1 MSEFSISI
9 LIISIL
15 IIVILALLYLYKT
28 TKTDLV
34 KNKSANKLLE
44 DEKRILEEDKNSQ
57 FTDIKVLEEKIRNQD
72 KILENTNLEKKLIEQ
87 EASIKDLANKSNI
100 IDKDLTKTNEKF
112 DTKFDSTSLELKEN
126 SEKIGLLYGN
136 SQNQG
141 NYGEYSLELV
151 FDQAN
156 YVEGHNY
163 FSQKSYSFVDS
174 DGKSRTKRPDFV
186 VPRPFKGDGV
196 MNIVIDAKTP
206 LTDFKEWISAKK
218 SSVRRVD
225 LDKLEDNFIKK
236 IHKHASSLVKD
247 DYQSYIPS
255 AFSKII
261 MFVPIEDMRTMVLNS
276 SKLYNFDKK
285 EQTILE
291 YLYKNNIWIS
301 SRSDILNTLDMVRE
315 MYDKKNQ
322 TDNINAIVKV
332 AKDIAEITR
341 NVILGANKYI
351 DASEKATRT
360 MRKIITSNDPGKHID
375 KLNTIGMSDESTG
388 FKDIEN
394 KYKDQA
400 KLRLVDND
408 EESYIDPDKE

>member
-1 MSEFSISI
+1 MNKFSVLI
-9 LIISIL
+9 LIIGLL
-15 IIVILALLYLYKT
+15 IAFLAILLYLYRT
-28 TKTDLV
+28 TKAELSSTQHHYKV
-34 KNKSANKLLE
+34 LE
-44 DEKRILEEDKNSQ
+44 DNNRSLEEDKNSQ

-72 KILENTNLEKKLIEQ
+72 KIIENTNFEKKLVEQ
-87 EASIKDLANKSNI
+87 ELHIKDLTNKSNT
-100 IDKDLTKTNEKF
+100 IDKDLAKTNEKF

-151 FDQAN
+151 FDQAS
-156 YVEGHNY
+156 YTEGHNY
-163 FSQKSYSFVDS
+163 FSQKTFSFIDS
-174 DGKSRTKRPDFV
+174 DGKSRSKRPDFV
-186 VPRPFKGDGV
+186 VPRPFKGDSV

-206 LTDFKEWISAKK
+206 LSDFKEWISAKK
-218 SSVRRVD
+218 SNEKRVV
-225 LDKLEDNFIKK
+225 LDKLEENFIKK
-236 IHKHASSLVKD
+236 IHKHAASLVKD
-247 DYQSYIPS
+247 DYQSYIPN

-276 SKLYNFDKK
+276 SKIYNFDKK

-351 DASEKATRT
+351 DASEKATKV
-360 MRKIITSNDPGKHID
+360 MRKVITSNDPGKHID
-375 KLNTIGMSDESTG
+375 KLNTIGMSDESIG
-388 FKDIEN
+388 FKDIKD

-408 EESYIDPDKE
+408 EENYIDSDDE